1 MSEEIGDVP
10 WNRMLEDYFCSTAE
24 RAHGLAWLHKRGEE
38 VYSQRR
44 TWIDLPVII
53 GSGAVAFLNAGSQT
67 LFEGE
72 AKMSSIALGLGSLA
86 LGLLNGVGTYFGW
99 SKRAEQH
106 RISALQYER
115 LFRFLSVEMTLPRAD
130 RMRPKDLL
138 KMTRDSVDR
147 LAEISPLIPKE
158 ILADFRRRFG
168 KYREIAQPTE
178 VNGLERVRVF
188 DESQECE
195 YQSGR
200 LTLRTPREGAR
211 EGDGRAES
219 PPASVPRAASPL
231 LGARTGKSL
240 PTRPSAQSE
249 AASSSLGPSASAS
262 AEPNTERTLAD
273 SPSVPAFSER
283 THP

>member
-10 WNRMLEDYFCSTAE
+10 WNKMLEDYFCSTAE
-24 RAHGLAWLHKRGEE
+24 RAHGLAWLHKRSEE
-38 VYSQRR
+38 VYSKRR

-53 GSGAVAFLNAGSQT
+53 GSGAVAFLNAASNT
-67 LFEGE
+67 LFGEGN
-72 AKMSSIALGLGSLA
+72 MSSIALGLGSLA

-130 RMRPKDLL
+130 RMRPKELL

-147 LAEISPLIPKE
+147 LAEISPLIPRE
-158 ILADFRRRFG
+158 ILADFRRRFS

-178 VNGLERVRVF
+178 VNGLEKVCVY

-200 LTLRTPREGAR
+200 LSLRTPLVEGR
-211 EGDGRAES
+211 EGDGRDGS
-219 PPASVPRAASPL
+219 PSSSVPRAPERPLESASVGL
-231 LGARTGKSL
+231 
-240 PTRPSAQSE
+240 RPSRLSAPSV
-249 AASSSLGPSASAS
+249 AASSSLGPSDSATS
-262 AEPNTERTLAD
+262 PPNTGKILVD
-273 SPSVPAFSER
+273 
-283 THP
+283 

>member
-1 MSEEIGDVP
+1 
-10 WNRMLEDYFCSTAE
+10 MLEDYFCSTAE

-38 VYSQRR
+38 VYSGRR

-53 GSGAVAFLNAGSQT
+53 GSGIVAFLNAGSNT

-130 RMRPKDLL
+130 RMRPKELL

-147 LAEISPLIPKE
+147 LAEISPLIPPQV
-158 ILADFRRRFG
+158 IADFRRRFA

-178 VNGLERVRVF
+178 VNGLEKVVVY
-188 DESQECE
+188 DESQESD
-195 YQSGR
+195 YRTGR
-200 LTLRTPREGAR
+200 LSLRTPRVEGR
-211 EGDGRAES
+211 GGDGLVES
-219 PPASVPRAASPL
+219 PLASAQSASSPL
-231 LGARTGKSL
+231 LAARTAGL
-240 PTRPSAQSE
+240 RPIRPSAPSE
-249 AASSSLGPSASAS
+249 VASSSLGPSASATV
-262 AEPNTERTLAD
+262 EPNTGKTLGD
-273 SPSVPAFSER
+273 SPSAPASDAP
-283 THP
+283 THH